1 MNTAK
6 VYFKQ
11 NMLFGTKSIQK
22 FCFKKKIINNWWAL
36 ISFITL
42 LHNASTLPKH
52 YVTKNQN
59 VTIVT
64 LLQNALSLYNA
75 KCNNVIK
82 SEN

>member
-1 MNTAK
+1 MNTTK

-11 NMLFGTKSIQK
+11 NILFGTKSIQY
-22 FCFKKKIINNWWAL
+22 FCFKKKVINNEL
-36 ISFITL
+36 ISLIAL
-42 LHNASTLPKH
+42 LHNASTLPTH

-59 VTIVT
+59 VPIVT
-64 LLQNALSLYNA
+64 LVQNALSLYNA

>member
-1 MNTAK
+1 MNTTK

-11 NMLFGTKSIQK
+11 NILFGTKSIQY
-22 FCFKKKIINNWWAL
+22 FCFKKKIINNGRAL

-42 LHNASTLPKH
+42 LHNASTLPTH

-64 LLQNALSLYNA
+64 LLQNALSLIQR
-75 KCNNVIK
+75 KM
-82 SEN
+82 

>member
-1 MNTAK
+1 MNTTM

-11 NMLFGTKSIQK
+11 NILFGTKTSNIFDSRRKLSIMGTDQ
-22 FCFKKKIINNWWAL
+22 FD
-36 ISFITL
+36 SM
-42 LHNASTLPKH
+42 LHNASTLPTH

-59 VTIVT
+59 VPIVT
-64 LLQNALSLYNA
+64 LVQNALSLYNA